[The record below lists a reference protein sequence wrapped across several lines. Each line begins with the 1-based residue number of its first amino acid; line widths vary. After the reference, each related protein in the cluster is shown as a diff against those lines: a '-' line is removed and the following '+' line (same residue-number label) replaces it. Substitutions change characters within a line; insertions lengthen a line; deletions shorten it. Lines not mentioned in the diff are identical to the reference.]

1 MCKAS
6 IKFNKDQEV
15 PHEYKSHLEDYH
27 GVIFHHDIFLT
38 INLLS
43 LEYLSKIT
51 EEFHKSGGISS
62 LVPRPNNFTEE
73 VIDIEAEADRANKKK
88 EKETPVIHKCEICHL
103 EYYLLKDM
111 IKCVN
116 KHKMEETQNQS
127 KLLKEGLRMSKSK
140 SVKRTSSMMTE
151 GTPLKKNKLQTN
163 ESAKKKTDDKSG
175 TKRLD
180 DMMTQI
186 DNAIAEKFEPRK
198 PNKIAARPPTPMKPP
213 QVSDSP
219 KTILSCDQCNFTAY
233 KNIALKKHKKQE
245 HNQEKV
251 YPCNLCDKYFVSES
265 NRDDHICDSIAK
277 QTQDISTALDEPLN
291 NSDKSLDQ
299 DNMGTALEEALNN
312 SDKFQD
318 QDISSNLEE
327 NIIPT
332 KNQES
337 NSSGDKLAKPPSFDE
352 IIKMSKYFRTFPKQC
367 RRGYQSDKLK
377 YKLVDA
383 DVFPEGWFYRTIGS
397 RGDREFFSPDFAIFR
412 SKKAAGEYM
421 KCMGIYGPEVLQ
433 KLGIGL

>member
-6 IKFNKDQEV
+6 IKFNKDQKP

-27 GVIFHHDIFLT
+27 GVVFHHDIFLS

-43 LEYLSKIT
+43 FEYLSKIT

-62 LVPRPNNFTEE
+62 LVPRPNNFSEE
-73 VIDIEAEADRANKKK
+73 VIDIETEADRANKKK
-88 EKETPVIHKCEICHL
+88 EKETPVIHKCETCHL

-127 KLLKEGLRMSKSK
+127 KLLKEEKRMSKSK

-163 ESAKKKTDDKSG
+163 ESPKKKTDDKSG

-186 DNAIAEKFEPRK
+186 DNAITEKFEPRK

-277 QTQDISTALDEPLN
+277 KTQDMGTALDEALN
-291 NSDKSLDQ
+291 KSDKS
-299 DNMGTALEEALNN
+299 
-312 SDKFQD
+312 QD
-318 QDISSNLEE
+318 QDMGSNLEE
-327 NIIPT
+327 TIIQT
-332 KNQES
+332 KNQECDD
-337 NSSGDKLAKPPSFDE
+337 SSDKKLPKPPSFDD
-352 IIKMSKYFRTFPKQC
+352 IIKNPYFKTFPKQC
-367 RRGYQSDKLK
+367 RRGYESDKLK

-383 DVFPEGWFYRTIGS
+383 DVFPDGWFYRTVGS
-397 RGDREFFSPDFAIFR
+397 RGDREYFSPDFAIFR

-433 KLGIGL
+433 KFGIGL

>member
-1 MCKAS
+1 MEIIPKGSVSCLMCKAS
-6 IKFNKDQEV
+6 VKFNKDQKV
-15 PHEYKSHLEDYH
+15 PHEYNRHLEDHH
-27 GVIFHHDIFLT
+27 GVVFHHDIFLS

-43 LEYLSKIT
+43 FEYLSKII
-51 EEFHKSGGISS
+51 EEFHKTGGISS
-62 LVPRPNNFTEE
+62 FVPRPNHFSEE
-73 VIDIEAEADRANKKK
+73 VIDIEAEADRADKKTENKK
-88 EKETPVIHKCEICHL
+88 VLHKCETCHL

-116 KHKMEETQNQS
+116 KHKMEETQKQL
-127 KLLKEGLRMSKSK
+127 KLLNEEKRMRKSL
-140 SVKRTSSMMTE
+140 KRSSSMMTE
-151 GTPLKKNKLQTN
+151 GTPLKKNKLQSS
-163 ESAKKKTDDKSG
+163 ESAKKKIDDNHG
-175 TKRLD
+175 AKRLD

-198 PNKIAARPPTPMKPP
+198 TNKIAARPPTPMKPP

-219 KTILSCDQCNFTAY
+219 KTILSCDQCSFTAY

-245 HNQEKV
+245 HSQEKV

-277 QTQDISTALDEPLN
+277 QNQGMSAALD
-291 NSDKSLDQ
+291 
-299 DNMGTALEEALNN
+299 EALNN
-312 SDKFQD
+312 SDKSQD
-318 QDISSNLEE
+318 QDKDIAPNLEE
-327 NIIPT
+327 TIIQE
-332 KNQES
+332 KKQES
-337 NSSGDKLAKPPSFDE
+337 NHPSDKLAKPPSFDD
-352 IIKMSKYFRTFPKQC
+352 IIKMSEYFSAFPKQC
-367 RRGYQSDKLK
+367 RRGYESDKLK

-383 DVFPEGWFYRTIGS
+383 DAFPEGWFYRTVGS

-433 KLGIGL
+433 KFGL